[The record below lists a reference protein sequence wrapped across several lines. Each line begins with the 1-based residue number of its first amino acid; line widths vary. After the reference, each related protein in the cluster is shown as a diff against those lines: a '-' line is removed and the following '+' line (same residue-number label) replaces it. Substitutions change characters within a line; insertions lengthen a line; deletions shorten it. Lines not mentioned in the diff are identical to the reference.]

1 MEVKVVK
8 RILLKLIP
16 NKILKQLRNFYILA
30 VKYSQ
35 YKTIKLWDCV
45 DEDTKKIPWY
55 TYPAIE
61 YLKFRFFK

>member
-35 YKTIKLWDCV
+35 YKTIKLYSCV
-45 DEDTKKIPWY
+45 DKNGKEIPISCY
-55 TYPAIE
+55 RI
-61 YLKFRFFK
+61 FM